1 MLLKNNSFS
10 IFLPPFYQLLAES
23 FHFFPFS
30 LLPSG
35 TSGLLAFGSLAR
47 VRYGPAST
55 FVAMLF
61 HRYASPPIQSRSD
74 LSYQSASLSVAFCN
88 FFCTIPFQYL
98 TFLLAATFPIFSCV
112 LLEIWSLCFGQSS
125 GQGRVLFVSL
135 FRSLPRFCLKCHRF
149 ASSLRVN
156 PCTSSFHYLAHLLR
170 FSEVQSICFVTLA
183 SKPYTSVAGYAR
195 HLIHLCLPVSI
206 HILPSSTFMFAR
218 TCIFT
223 FSSQPAILSTAS
235 IMPHQHPGALS
246 TFS

>member
-35 TSGLLAFGSLAR
+35 TSGLLAFGSLAG

-74 LSYQSASLSVAFCN
+74 LSYRSASLSVAFCN

-98 TFLLAATFPIFSCV
+98 TFLALVFSPSPV
-112 LLEIWSLCFGQSS
+112 NL
-125 GQGRVLFVSL
+125 
-135 FRSLPRFCLKCHRF
+135 RFCQQHQSCRTNIPEHCLLFHDPFHFPDHSHIRHPAFTNSNPVFRF
-149 ASSLRVN
+149 C
-156 PCTSSFHYLAHLLR
+156 P
-170 FSEVQSICFVTLA
+170 
-183 SKPYTSVAGYAR
+183 
-195 HLIHLCLPVSI
+195 
-206 HILPSSTFMFAR
+206 ILPPTFVPKIRIKFQR
-218 TCIFT
+218 NEN
-223 FSSQPAILSTAS
+223 
-235 IMPHQHPGALS
+235 
-246 TFS
+246 